1 MCGTIN
7 KGKRA
12 MKTVGGRCGMLV
24 LGAIGG
30 ALFVSQATHAQTSSG
45 STVFADELRQ
55 IERGRDQALVT
66 GDKAYLERFIADDY
80 HLVSPFGTID
90 DKAAEVK
97 SAGTG
102 FYLSLTPGAISVR
115 RAGKDAAILRYQI
128 DGTVKLRN
136 GPYEGHWWHTDYYE
150 RRNGQ
155 WQVVWSQST
164 EIRRPTAPSPA
175 PVRTP

>member
-1 MCGTIN
+1 MRVSTKSYAMWIVAGTI
-7 KGKRA
+7 A
-12 MKTVGGRCGMLV
+12 GGTLLV
-24 LGAIGG
+24 PAR
-30 ALFVSQATHAQTSSG
+30 AQTNSG
-45 STVFADELRQ
+45 STAFADQLRQ
-55 IERGRDQALVT
+55 IEQGRDQALVT

-102 FYLSLTPGAISVR
+102 FYLSLTPGPISVR

-164 EIRRPTAPSPA
+164 EIRQPTAPRPA
-175 PVRTP
+175 PVHNP